1 MEAKKYR
8 VMEIC
13 GTHTHAL
20 MRYGLK
26 ELYSE
31 RLELVCG
38 PGCPVCVTSQSDIDR
53 ILYLCDLG
61 MRIYTFGDLMK
72 VPGKNG
78 NLRERKALGACVRE
92 VYNPLWIV
100 DDMKKD
106 PARGAVFVAIG
117 FETTAPLIASLIE
130 EIERERI
137 ENLYVYLLLKL
148 IPPAMEALL
157 EDEENKLDGFICP
170 GHVSTII
177 GERPY
182 IKLAEKV
189 KKPFVIAG
197 FTREE
202 LTVALE
208 KMSEM
213 LEKSAYG
220 VVNVYASA
228 VKPEGNLDAR
238 EKIKNFFEVTDT
250 LWRGLGTIP
259 NSGLKL
265 REKYRRFDVMAH
277 FQMENVSSEDP
288 CPCGEVLTG
297 KIKPE
302 ECQLFGTLCL
312 PETPVGPCMVS
323 SEGACHASFLYG
335 RKGE

>member
-1 MEAKKYR
+1 MEAKKKR

-20 MRYGLK
+20 MRYGFK
-26 ELYSE
+26 EFYSK
-31 RLELVCG
+31 RFELVCG

-61 MRIYTFGDLMK
+61 MRVYTFGDLLK

-78 NLRERKALGACVRE
+78 NLRERKALGASVQV
-92 VYNPLWIV
+92 VYNPLWV
-100 DDMKKD
+100 VEDMKKD
-106 PARGAVFVAIG
+106 PARSAVFVAIG

-130 EIERERI
+130 EIEREGI
-137 ENLYVYLLLKL
+137 ENLYIYTLLKL
-148 IPPAMEALL
+148 IPPAMKALL
-157 EDEENKLDGFICP
+157 EDKGNRLDGFICP

-177 GERPY
+177 GEEPY
-182 IKLAEKV
+182 QELAEKV

-197 FTREE
+197 FGREE

-213 LEKSAYG
+213 LDKGIYG
-220 VVNVYASA
+220 VANVYASA
-228 VKPEGNLDAR
+228 VKPEGNPGAR
-238 EKIKNFFEVTDT
+238 EKIENLFEITDAF
-250 LWRGLGTIP
+250 WRGLGIIP
-259 NSGLKL
+259 DSGLKL
-265 REKYRRFDVMAH
+265 RGKYRKYDVLSH
-277 FQMENVSSEDP
+277 IQIENITTEDP
-288 CPCGEVLTG
+288 CPCGKVLTG
-297 KIKPE
+297 KTKPE
-302 ECQLFGTLCL
+302 ECPLFGTRCL